1 MAQMQKNAENSMINS
16 IGESEDIPWFCSNC
30 NAELTL
36 DERENL
42 LDWNIKSDSDLYVCY
57 DCWSGS

>member
-1 MAQMQKNAENSMINS
+1 MINS
-16 IGESEDIPWFCSNC
+16 IGESEDIPWFCGNC